1 MSDRTDG
8 ARRPQEVI
16 RHLERLLDREH
27 QRLEVRRGELSEVRE
42 AVRAMAPLLSSPL
55 TVPRADLEIVPAEAA
70 ADVIGQLLDDSD
82 GGVIRNVTRTVDY
95 GPGLE
100 EERIRDMQQR
110 LADGLVMRSIYPLS
124 VLDTAAGR
132 RWIAA
137 WADAGEEQ
145 RFVSDPPS
153 EFLVIGTSTVLA
165 CAEWNVPE
173 SDYLVIRDPML
184 VQVFIALH
192 EATYSAAVALSPDN
206 GDLPAGEARLIDLM
220 ALGLKDEAIARTLGI
235 SLRTIRRRIADL
247 MAEHGVE
254 TRFQLGAALHA
265 RGRLE
270 AGPVPLSTLRARSE
284 SISRR

>member
-1 MSDRTDG
+1 MTP
-8 ARRPQEVI
+8 A
-16 RHLERLLDREH
+16 
-27 QRLEVRRGELSEVRE
+27 LST
-42 AVRAMAPLLSSPL
+42 AVP
-55 TVPRADLEIVPAEAA
+55 VPHADLEIIPAEAA
-70 ADVIGQLLDDSD
+70 ADMIGQLLDEAD

-124 VLDTAAGR
+124 VLDTASGR
-132 RWIAA
+132 RWVGA
-137 WADAGEEQ
+137 WAESGEEQ
-145 RFVSDPPS
+145 RFVADPPS

-165 CAEWNVPE
+165 CAQWNVPE

-184 VQVFIALH
+184 IEAFSALH
-192 EATYSAAVALSPDN
+192 DTTYSVAVGLSPDS
-206 GDLPAGEARLIDLM
+206 GDSAAETRLIDLM

-247 MAEHGVE
+247 MDEHGVE

-270 AGPVPLSTLRARSE
+270 AGPLPLSAIRARNPLLP
-284 SISRR
+284 RR

>member
-1 MSDRTDG
+1 MPLPGSWRLVVRRPSCQSADVPCGSASTHFIMHRADPRARHVEAIGTKLPLMSDRTDG

-145 RFVSDPPS
+145 RF
-153 EFLVIGTSTVLA
+153 
-165 CAEWNVPE
+165 
-173 SDYLVIRDPML
+173 
-184 VQVFIALH
+184 
-192 EATYSAAVALSPDN
+192 
-206 GDLPAGEARLIDLM
+206 
-220 ALGLKDEAIARTLGI
+220 
-235 SLRTIRRRIADL
+235 
-247 MAEHGVE
+247 
-254 TRFQLGAALHA
+254 
-265 RGRLE
+265 
-270 AGPVPLSTLRARSE
+270 
-284 SISRR
+284 